1 MFWITCAALG
11 FIVLEG
17 LCVCLFP
24 GLVKTVMAE
33 AEPKVLMFAGLLES
47 LFGAVLLYIYLIL
60 R

>member
-1 MFWITCAALG
+1 MFCITCAALG

-24 GLVKTVMAE
+24 ELIKTVMAE
-33 AEPKVLMFAGLLES
+33 ADSKALMFAGLFES
-47 LFGAVLLYIYLIL
+47 LFGAVLLYIYLVL